1 MLIIRNPLLS
11 LAVLVVASA
20 TARAQVYERID
31 VDDLG
36 QPANAGAGAG
46 EISQDGRIVV
56 FVSDATN
63 FGGPDVAG
71 TRDIF
76 VRDRQLG
83 TTTRITSSLNPASP
97 DVYAFPRISGDGTK
111 IGYLFGGVNPQVST
125 YRSFVHV
132 LATNTTT
139 EILVPNLQDVR
150 LDALNLDGSFAVL
163 TARTST
169 NPALQVYRFH
179 LASGALVLCSKDSNG
194 NPVGGQNGDIDDAG
208 THVAFES
215 VSALLVPNDTNGT
228 PDVFVHDIP
237 GDILLRASVSTSGI
251 QSNGF
256 SIVPSISGDGR
267 WVTMESTATNLVL
280 GDTNLFADIYL
291 RDLRLEVTSILS
303 LSTDQDS
310 LVRGAEGRSFLSAD
324 ASSVAF
330 SSREPIQPGD
340 SLSLDAFLRDIEVG
354 VLLPSSPGDASLLA
368 DSQAMGVTRDGREV
382 LLYSQQQALV
392 APFIGPGVFVA
403 RFGPRCSSSGYC
415 TSLPNSTG
423 KSASIGAQGDASRQL
438 NNLVISAVGLPDTAN
453 SMLVSGTSAVD
464 PGTPFG
470 NGLLCVGG
478 TLIRHGIH
486 VANGGVILD
495 AQDMQSPEYI
505 GVQPGDTRYYQVIYR
520 DPPAG
525 GALFNTTDAVAVTF
539 CW

>member
-1 MLIIRNPLLS
+1 MHGLRLPLLPLVV
-11 LAVLVVASA
+11 LAVAPA
-20 TARAQVYERID
+20 TARGQVYERID
-31 VDDLG
+31 VDNLG
-36 QPANAGAGAG
+36 QPGNAGGGAG
-46 EISQDGRIVV
+46 EIAHDGRLVV

-71 TRDIF
+71 TPDVF
-76 VRDRQLG
+76 VRDRQLM
-83 TTTRITSSLNPASP
+83 TTTRITASLNPAGP
-97 DVYAFPRISGDGTK
+97 DKYQFPRISGDGTK
-111 IGYLFGGVNPQVST
+111 IGFLFGGANPQVST

-139 EILVPNLQDVR
+139 EIVVPGLQDVR
-150 LDALNLDGSFAVL
+150 LDALNRDGSFAVL
-163 TARTST
+163 SARTST
-169 NPALQVYRFH
+169 NPALQVYRLN
-179 LASGALVLCSKDSNG
+179 LASGALVLCSKDANG
-194 NPVGGQNGDIDDAG
+194 NPVGGRNGDIDDAG

-215 VSALLVPNDTNGT
+215 ASAQLVPNDTNGT
-228 PDVFVHDIP
+228 PDVFVLDIP
-237 GDILLRASVSTSGI
+237 GNIMLRASVSSEGG

-256 SIVPSISGDGR
+256 TILPSISGDGR
-267 WVTMESTATNLVL
+267 FVTMESTATNLAL

-303 LSTDQDS
+303 LSTQQVA
-310 LVRGAEGRSFLSAD
+310 LARGAEGRSFLSAD

-354 VLLPSSPGDASLLA
+354 VLLPSSPGDALLFA

-382 LLYSQQQALV
+382 LLFSQQQAVV
-392 APFIGPGVFVA
+392 APFTGPGVFVA

-423 KSASIGAQGDASRQL
+423 EAASIGAQGDASLQL

-453 SMLVSGTSAVD
+453 SMLVSGTAAID

-495 AQDMQSPEYI
+495 AQDMQSPEYM

-525 GALFNTTDAVAVTF
+525 GALFNTTDAVAITF